1 MKQQVLAH
9 VRLVGLGIG
18 AILLS
23 AGQLAAQNNNCAE
36 RGRVLERLSGTYGE
50 TRQSIGLAANNQV
63 VEVFASEEGSW
74 TITVTLPNGMMC
86 LVAAGQNFERVDEE
100 LTPAMLGDPV

>member
-1 MKQQVLAH
+1 MKQQMLA
-9 VRLVGLGIG
+9 LGLGLG

-23 AGQLAAQNNNCAE
+23 AGQLAAQNHNCAE

-63 VEVFASEEGSW
+63 IEVFASDESGSW
-74 TITVTLPNGMMC
+74 TIIVTLPNGMTC
-86 LVAAGQNFERVDEE
+86 LIAAGQNFEAVDEE